1 LSYEEEIMDRK
12 WLICVLLIAIVI
24 VAPMFTGAKAV
35 AKPIK
40 LVWGSH
46 WPPHLAPYQVI
57 ERWFKKLENMSN
69 GQLEFKIYPGA
80 TLSAIDTALYDL
92 QAGSTDFQ
100 TVSAHIF
107 TAEFPITH
115 AMQYFWYDYRDLPL
129 ASTVFWKTY
138 DHFPEIQAE
147 FAAAEVRP
155 FCLIVPG
162 ALQLHSRKAVR
173 RLSDLKG
180 MEIGI
185 GGAYLLPVFE
195 KFGASPSDIIYMEFY
210 TSLQKNIIDACT
222 FNNEFL
228 KAMKLGEVTKYT
240 TGLGGSYDASGST
253 LCIREEAWK
262 SLPPNIQKL
271 LNENT
276 EDLRQDYF
284 RSIKAVNEVGKKF
297 ALDLGH
303 EFIEFP
309 SEDIKKWYTVCEEVA
324 RSGAAEL
331 DKKGY
336 PGTKIFEYTRKV
348 KAELE

>member
-1 LSYEEEIMDRK
+1 MERKGLIGIM
-12 WLICVLLIAIVI
+12 LIALLLAVP
-24 VAPMFTGAKAV
+24 VLNGAKAEE
-35 AKPIK
+35 KPIT

-57 ERWFKKLENMSN
+57 ERWFKKLDTMSN
-69 GQLEFKIYPGA
+69 GQVKFKIYPGG
-80 TLSAIDTALYDL
+80 TRSAINTALYDL
-92 QAGSTDFQ
+92 RAGTTDFQ

-107 TAEFPITH
+107 TSEFPITH
-115 AMQYFWYDYRDLPL
+115 TMQYFWYDYRDLAL
-129 ASTVFWKTY
+129 ANKVFWKTF
-138 DHFPEIQAE
+138 HQFPEIQAQ
-147 FAAAEVRP
+147 FKGLKP
-155 FCLIVPG
+155 FCIIVPG
-162 ALQLHSRKAVR
+162 DTVLHSRKAVR

-185 GGAYLLPVFE
+185 GGAYLLPVVQ
-195 KFGASPSDIIYMEFY
+195 KFGASPSSIIYMEFY
-210 TSLQKNIIDACT
+210 TALQKGIIDACT

-228 KAMKLGEVTKYT
+228 KAMKLAEVTKYT

-271 LNENT
+271 FNDT
-276 EDLRQDYF
+276 VEDLQQDY
-284 RSIKAVNEVGKKF
+284 IKTVNAVNDEGKKF
-297 ALDLGH
+297 ASNMGH
-303 EFIEFP
+303 EFIELP
-309 SEDIKKWYTVCEEVA
+309 PEDLAKWRAASEEVA